1 MPLPEVSVEG
11 GEMPYVLA
19 SRYPNGAVC
28 VATVE
33 RLLLEEHT
41 WTTPRAEITLQIGN
55 ARGPVGV
62 FGYYHSLKLCY
73 DKPLPEDA
81 RIWAQDL
88 IGKQPVDITS
98 EVEISGTT
106 LTLSGS
112 LLERIGTQASTPGD
126 ESAPGLVL
134 VVE

>member
-1 MPLPEVSVEG
+1 
-11 GEMPYVLA
+11 MPYVLA